1 MRRGR
6 SKVQKQPIRGDALE
20 QMTETDRH
28 ILLSPFLVF
37 SPCLLLVEE
46 VLVLEKEVQ
55 ERLEVDKEE
64 VQEEEEEKEETGET
78 VISQQSPPTPQKQDT
93 KVTSTC
99 LT

>member
-20 QMTETDRH
+20 QVTETDRD
-28 ILLSPFLVF
+28 ILLSTFLVF
-37 SPCLLLVEE
+37 SPCLLVEE

-64 VQEEEEEKEETGET
+64 VQEKEEEKEETGET

>member
-6 SKVQKQPIRGDALE
+6 SKVQKQPIRGHALK
-20 QMTETDRH
+20 QVSETDGH

-37 SPCLLLVEE
+37 SRLLVEE

-55 ERLEVDKEE
+55 GRLEMDKVE
-64 VQEEEEEKEETGET
+64 VREEEEEKEETGET